1 MSSGSTYHLQR
12 HAKSRMFFALLFLLP
27 FVSFP
32 QSYKQLC
39 ASYKGY
45 QEQGNSDKQ
54 FATAG
59 LLIKQYHGELQKD
72 PVWYAELENGNGHYY
87 FNHSQFDSA
96 IYCYSRAVNQ
106 VYSVKADTSFDYGL
120 YLYNLAYVCGTA
132 GYYEKGEQYYAVSL
146 PILGRFL
153 GASSG
158 EYTSFYR
165 TYVEMKIDM
174 GDYAAATPMNDA
186 LIYFYRMEK
195 GEQSSDYLH
204 CLNNKARIAQG
215 QANYTEAASLFL
227 QILNTNLTY
236 QSRDTVTLSTMYNNI
251 AECYRLMGNYAA
263 AEPMY
268 LEALRLETAYAATTK
283 ESLAVLFNNMGLLY
297 KAQSNYSKAESCF
310 LKSIG
315 LYKAANYQQ
324 HVAFA
329 NPLNNLGDLYRITGN
344 YKEAVSC
351 IEQAIAIRKATSGEN
366 HEYYANALSNL
377 ALLNM
382 EFDYLDEAEQLLLQ
396 CESIY
401 KNRLGEN
408 NPRYANCL
416 SLLSSVYARKKDF
429 SKALDYNTRCL
440 RLMEKSGAS
449 RTDKYA
455 LYLSGKGSVECD
467 MKNYSAAAETFGR
480 AAEIFKSNFG
490 SRNFN
495 YTDMQFSLANV
506 HERAGNTSEATR
518 YYLGAMGAYKS
529 IMEDNF
535 VSMSEEE
542 KTNFYYVL
550 SNRFETFYN
559 YVIGLSRQAGFRN
572 DSLLK
577 TLLNVRLVDK
587 SLLLNEARA
596 VNQTILN
603 GSDTA
608 VARVFS
614 EWLQQK
620 RYLQELYK
628 YSLAELAQNNID
640 LDAEESLKNSLEKQ
654 LSASSAT
661 FRKTTTAKNTFAE
674 LQSKLRKSDLGVEII
689 RTAVY
694 DDRGKATV
702 NYAALLIGKD
712 YKAPKLVP
720 LDSCAFFDT
729 LFINHY
735 KRCIEDTLIDA
746 LSYKRFFK
754 ALKPYCQGIS
764 NIYFSADGVY
774 QKLNLYTLYDVA
786 TGKYLLE
793 TMSISQ
799 LNSLKDLLDPKA
811 APAATAEA
819 ALFGFPD
826 YELKTSGEKTTDSP
840 ELASRSVFSDI
851 PELPGTKKE
860 TEAIGALLTSYKRHI
875 SLYLGPQATEEQV
888 KALGSPAI
896 LHIATHGFFLPD
908 EESGDDKTL
917 GFSTQQVKQN
927 PLLRSGLLM
936 AGAAARQNSLLKQD
950 DGILTAYEAS
960 LLNLQNTDL
969 VTLSACETGLGDLV
983 NGQGVYGLQRA
994 FLTAGARSVV
1004 MSLWVV
1010 DDDATQQLM
1019 TEFYKNYLGNTATGD
1034 AKREALHKAQ
1044 LEVRKHYPHPYHW
1057 GAFVLIGN

>member
-1 MSSGSTYHLQR
+1 MGLLLILSFSLSS
-12 HAKSRMFFALLFLLP
+12 
-27 FVSFP
+27 

-39 ASYKGY
+39 ASYKSFG
-45 QEQGNSDKQ
+45 EQGNTDRQ
-54 FATAG
+54 FETAN
-59 LLIKQYHGELQKD
+59 LLMKKHPGELQKD
-72 PVWYAELENGNGHYY
+72 PVWFAELENGKGHYY
-87 FNHSQFDSA
+87 FNHSQFDSS

-106 VYSVKADTSFDYGL
+106 VYSVKADTSFDYAY
-120 YLYNLAYVCGTA
+120 YLYNLAYVSGIA
-132 GYYEKGEQYYAVSL
+132 GYYERAEQYYAASL
-146 PILGRFL
+146 PRLATFL
-153 GASSG
+153 GASSE
-158 EYTSFYR
+158 EYTVLYKA
-165 TYVEMKIDM
+165 YVEMKVEM
-174 GDYAAATPMNDA
+174 GDYAAAMPMNDA
-186 LIYFYRMEK
+186 LLYYFKTLK
-195 GEQSSDYLH
+195 GENNHYYLL

-215 QANYTEAASLFL
+215 QGNYTEAAALFL
-227 QILNTNLTY
+227 QALHTNQQYNSKDTLNLA
-236 QSRDTVTLSTMYNNI
+236 TLYNNV
-251 AECYRLMGNYAA
+251 AECYRMMGDYSA

-268 LEALRLETAYAATTK
+268 LEAFRLETAYASTTK
-283 ESLAVLFNNMGLLY
+283 EALASLLNNMALLY
-297 KAQSNYSKAESCF
+297 KAQSNYTKAETCF
-310 LKSIG
+310 LKSIDY
-315 LYKAANYQQ
+315 YKAANYQQ
-324 HVAFA
+324 SVEFA

-344 YKEAVSC
+344 YKAAVSC
-351 IEQAIAIRKATSGEN
+351 IEQAVMIRKNTSGET

-377 ALLNM
+377 ALLKM
-382 EFDYLDEAEQLLLQ
+382 EFDYLDEAELLLLQ

-416 SLLSSVYARKKDF
+416 SNLSTLYVRKHDYV
-429 SKALDYNTRCL
+429 KALDYNSRCL
-440 RLMEKSGAS
+440 RLMEKSGAAQ
-449 RTDKYA
+449 TDKYA
-455 LYLSGKGSVECD
+455 LYLSGKGSMECD
-467 MKNYSAAAETFGR
+467 MKNYKAAAETFTK

-506 HERAGNTSEATR
+506 HERAGNTAEATR
-518 YYLGAMGAYKS
+518 YYLNAMGAYKA

-577 TLLNVRLVDK
+577 TLLSVRLVDK

-596 VNQTILN
+596 VNQTIMN
-603 GSDTA
+603 GGDTT
-608 VARVFS
+608 VARAFN
-614 EWLQQK
+614 EWLRQK

-640 LDAEESLKNSLEKQ
+640 LDAEEHLKNSLEKQ
-654 LSASSAT
+654 LSTMSAA
-661 FRKTTTAKNTFAE
+661 FRKATTAKNTFAGIQAG
-674 LQSKLRKSDLGVEII
+674 LGKTDLAMEII

-694 DDRGKATV
+694 DEQGKASV
-702 NYAALLIGKD
+702 NYAALLVGKG
-712 YKAPKLVP
+712 YPAPKLVP

-735 KRCIEDTLIDA
+735 KRSIEDTARDY
-746 LSYKRFFK
+746 LSYNRFFK
-754 ALKPYCQGIS
+754 ALKKHMTGVS
-764 NIYFSADGVY
+764 NLYFSGDGIY
-774 QKLNLYTLYDVA
+774 QKLNLYTLYDPA
-786 TGKYLLE
+786 ARTYLLE
-793 TMSISQ
+793 TTAISQ
-799 LNSLKDLLDPKA
+799 LNSLKDLGEPEPE
-811 APAATAEA
+811 PAVTGHA

-826 YELKTSGEKTTDSP
+826 YELRNAEEKTAVSP
-840 ELASRSVFSDI
+840 ELASRAVFSDI

-860 TEAIGALLTSYKRHI
+860 TEEITSLLRSYKRNA
-875 SLYLGPQATEEQV
+875 SLYLGAQATEEQV
-888 KALGSPAI
+888 KALNSPAI

-908 EESGDDKTL
+908 EASGEDKTL
-917 GFSTQQVKQN
+917 GFSTEQARQN

-936 AGAAARQNSLLKQD
+936 AGASSKGNSLLKQD

-960 LLNLQNTDL
+960 LLNLQHTDL

-1019 TEFYKNYLGNTATGD
+1019 TEFYKNYLTDVSPGG
-1034 AKREALHKAQ
+1034 KRKALRKAQ
-1044 LEVRKHYPHPYHW
+1044 QEVRKRYPHPYHW
-1057 GAFVLIGN
+1057 GAFVLVGN

>member
-1 MSSGSTYHLQR
+1 MSPYSIHTYARRILFVLCLIASFSGFS
-12 HAKSRMFFALLFLLP
+12 
-27 FVSFP
+27 

-39 ASYKGY
+39 TSYKGY

-54 FATAG
+54 FETAN
-59 LLIKQYHGELQKD
+59 LLMKKYRSELQKD

-87 FNHSQFDSA
+87 FNHSQFDSS

-106 VYSVKADTSFDYGL
+106 VYSVKADTSFDYAY
-120 YLYNLAYVCGTA
+120 YLYNLAYASGIA
-132 GYYEKGEQYYAVSL
+132 GYYDRAEQYYTVSL
-146 PILGRFL
+146 PMLAKFL
-153 GASSG
+153 GASTE
-158 EYTSFYR
+158 EYTMLYKA
-165 TYVEMKIDM
+165 YVEMKVEM

-186 LIYFYRMEK
+186 LLYYFKTLK
-195 GEQSSDYLH
+195 GENNHYYLL

-215 QANYTEAASLFL
+215 QGNYTEAASLFL
-227 QILNTNLTY
+227 QALHTNQKY
-236 QSRDTVTLSTMYNNI
+236 NSRDTMNLATLYNNVG
-251 AECYRLMGNYAA
+251 ECYRMMGDYTA

-268 LEALRLETAYAATTK
+268 LEAFRLETAYPPTTN
-283 ESLAVLFNNMGLLY
+283 EALASLLNNMALLY
-297 KAQSNYSKAESCF
+297 KAQSNYSKAETCF
-310 LKSIG
+310 LKSID

-324 HVAFA
+324 SVEFA

-344 YKEAVSC
+344 YKAAVSC
-351 IEQAIAIRKATSGEN
+351 IEQAVMIRKNTSGES
-366 HEYYANALSNL
+366 HEYYANALTNL
-377 ALLNM
+377 ALLKL

-401 KNRLGEN
+401 KNKLGEDN
-408 NPRYANCL
+408 QRYANCL
-416 SLLSSVYARKKDF
+416 SNLSTLYVRKGDYT
-429 SKALDYNTRCL
+429 KALDYNTRCL
-440 RLMEKSGAS
+440 RLMEKSGAG

-455 LYLSGKGSVECD
+455 LYLSGKGSMECD
-467 MKNYSAAAETFGR
+467 MKNYSAAAETFGK
-480 AAEIFKSNFG
+480 AAEIFKTHFG
-490 SRNFN
+490 NRNFN
-495 YTDMQFSLANV
+495 YIDMQFSLANV
-506 HERAGNTSEATR
+506 HERAGNTAEATR
-518 YYLGAMGAYKS
+518 YYLGAMGAYKT

-559 YVIGLSRQAGFRN
+559 YVIGLSRQPGFRN

-603 GSDTA
+603 GGDTA
-608 VARVFS
+608 VVRVFN

-640 LDAEESLKNSLEKQ
+640 LDTEEALKNSLEKQ

-661 FRKTTTAKNTFAE
+661 FRKATTGKNTFVE
-674 LQSKLRKSDLGVEII
+674 LRSKLRKSDLAVEII

-694 DDRGKATV
+694 EDHGKARV

-712 YKAPKLVP
+712 YPAPKLIP

-735 KRCIEDTLIDA
+735 KRSIEDTLTDL
-746 LSYKRFFK
+746 LSYNRFFK
-754 ALKPYCQGIS
+754 ALKPYSSGIS
-764 NIYFSADGVY
+764 NIYFSADGIY
-774 QKLNLYTLYDVA
+774 QKLNLYTLYDPA
-786 TGKYLLE
+786 SKKYLLE
-793 TMSISQ
+793 TTAISQ
-799 LNSLKDLLDPKA
+799 LNSLKDLADPKA
-811 APAATAEA
+811 TVATTGDAV
-819 ALFGFPD
+819 LFGFPD
-826 YELKTSGEKTTDSP
+826 YELKNAAEKSAVSP
-840 ELASRSVFSDI
+840 ELASRAVFSDI

-860 TEAIGALLTSYKRHI
+860 TEAIGSLLTSYKRKTH
-875 SLYLGPQATEEQV
+875 LYLGAQASEEQV
-888 KALGSPAI
+888 KALNSPAI

-908 EESGDDKTL
+908 EDSEDDKTL
-917 GFSTQQVKQN
+917 GFSTEQARQN

-936 AGAAARQNSLLKQD
+936 AGAAAKQNSLLKQD

-1019 TEFYKNYLGNTATGD
+1019 TEFYKNYLGSTTTAGQE
-1034 AKREALHKAQ
+1034 KREALRKAQ
-1044 LEVRKHYPHPYHW
+1044 LAVRKQYPHPYHW
-1057 GAFVLIGN
+1057 GAFVLIGD

>member
-1 MSSGSTYHLQR
+1 MNASSIHNSIR
-12 HAKSRMFFALLFLLP
+12 NFLAGLCLV
-27 FVSFP
+27 FSFGLSS

-39 ASYKGY
+39 ASYKSLR
-45 QEQGNSDKQ
+45 EQGNSDKQ
-54 FATAG
+54 FETAM
-59 LLIKQYHGELQKD
+59 LLIKKHPGELQKD
-72 PVWYAELENGNGHYY
+72 PVWYAELENENGHYY
-87 FNHSQFDSA
+87 FNHSQFDSS

-106 VYSVKADTSFDYGL
+106 VYSVKADTSFDYAY
-120 YLYNLAYVCGTA
+120 YLYNLAYASGIA
-132 GYYEKGEQYYAVSL
+132 GYYDRAEQYYAASL
-146 PILGRFL
+146 PRLASFL
-153 GASSG
+153 GASTE
-158 EYTSFYR
+158 EYTMLYKA
-165 TYVEMKIDM
+165 YVEMKVEM
-174 GDYAAATPMNDA
+174 GDYAAASPMNDA
-186 LIYFYRMEK
+186 LLYYFKTLK
-195 GEQSSDYLH
+195 GENNHYYLL
-204 CLNNKARIAQG
+204 CLNTKARITQG
-215 QANYTEAASLFL
+215 QGNYSEAAALFL
-227 QILNTNLTY
+227 RALHTNQQY
-236 QSRDTVTLSTMYNNI
+236 NSKDTMNLATLYNNV
-251 AECYRLMGNYAA
+251 AECYRIMGDYAA

-268 LEALRLETAYAATTK
+268 LEAFRLETAWPQTAK
-283 ESLAVLFNNMGLLY
+283 EDLASLLNNMALLY
-297 KAQSNYSKAESCF
+297 KAQSNYSKAETCF
-310 LKSIG
+310 LKSID

-324 HVAFA
+324 RVEFA

-344 YKEAVSC
+344 YEAAVAC
-351 IEQAIAIRKATSGEN
+351 IEQAVAIRKNTSGET

-377 ALLNM
+377 ALLKM

-401 KNRLGEN
+401 KSKLGEDN
-408 NPRYANCL
+408 QRYANCL
-416 SLLSSVYARKKDF
+416 SNLSTLYVRKRDYT
-429 SKALDYNTRCL
+429 KALDYNTRCL

-449 RTDKYA
+449 HTDKYA
-455 LYLSGKGSVECD
+455 LYLSGKGSMECD
-467 MKNYSAAAETFGR
+467 RKNYSAAAETFGK
-480 AAEIFKSNFG
+480 AAEIFKTNFG
-490 SRNFN
+490 NRNFN
-495 YTDMQFSLANV
+495 YIDMQFSLANV
-506 HERAGNTSEATR
+506 HERAGNTNEATR
-518 YYLGAMGAYKS
+518 YYLGAMEAYKS

-559 YVIGLSRQAGFRN
+559 YVIGLSRQKGFRN

-603 GSDTA
+603 GGDTA
-608 VARVFS
+608 VARVFN

-640 LDAEESLKNSLEKQ
+640 LDAEEALKNSLEKQ

-661 FRKTTTAKNTFAE
+661 FRKATTTKNTFAE
-674 LQSKLRKSDLGVEII
+674 LRAKLRKTDLAVEVI

-694 DDRGKATV
+694 EDNGKAQV

-712 YKAPKLVP
+712 YSAPKLIP

-735 KRCIEDTLIDA
+735 KHAIEDTLTDL
-746 LSYKRFFK
+746 LSYNRFFK
-754 ALKPYCQGIS
+754 ALKAHSNGIS
-764 NIYFSADGVY
+764 NIYFSADGIY
-774 QKLNLYTLYDVA
+774 QKLNLYTLYDPA
-786 TGKYLLE
+786 SKKYLLE
-793 TMSISQ
+793 TTSISQ
-799 LNSLKDLLDPKA
+799 LNSLKDLAEAKA
-811 APAATAEA
+811 IPVNTGDA

-826 YELKTSGEKTTDSP
+826 YELKNSAGKTDASP
-840 ELASRSVFSDI
+840 ELASRAVFSDI

-860 TEAIGALLTSYKRHI
+860 TEAISTLLTSYKRKAR
-875 SLYLGPQATEEQV
+875 LYLGEQATEEQV
-888 KALGSPAI
+888 KALHNPAI

-917 GFSTQQVKQN
+917 GFSTEQARQN

-936 AGAAARQNSLLKQD
+936 AGAAAKQNSLLKQD

-960 LLNLQNTDL
+960 LLNLQHTDL

-1019 TEFYKNYLGNTATGD
+1019 TAFYKNYLGNTLAGEG
-1034 AKREALHKAQ
+1034 KREALRKAQ
-1044 LEVRKHYPHPYHW
+1044 LEVRKQYPHPYHW